1 MNATCHLVTGEA
13 TASTYRCR
21 VVVDAKHRS
30 VLSIQD
36 CRLEANRKVA
46 GKVLH
51 NVLPLIAGL
60 HVPPLGV
67 TRSSPPPFFYCRAA
81 APQKYFRLLTSVI
94 EYANRNSFLVN
105 STLTGLPYSRSLLN
119 HLRGVKR
126 FQLSDHAQPPH
137 MASHRPAK
145 GWLALSCISFY
156 LCTVAHLSVDSML
169 HVLSE
174 DVGRRTTGVLSS
186 LRWRRIESR

>member
-13 TASTYRCR
+13 TASTYRCH
-21 VVVDAKHRS
+21 VVVDAKHWS

-36 CRLEANRKVA
+36 CRLEANRKVS
-46 GKVLH
+46 GKVLP
-51 NVLPLIAGL
+51 NVLPPNAGL

-81 APQKYFRLLTSVI
+81 APQKYFCLLTSVI

-145 GWLALSCISFY
+145 SSRLPDTFSLGHPSRLSFIP
-156 LCTVAHLSVDSML
+156 LLSQ
-169 HVLSE
+169 
-174 DVGRRTTGVLSS
+174 DVHGR
-186 LRWRRIESR
+186 LRWASLTKV